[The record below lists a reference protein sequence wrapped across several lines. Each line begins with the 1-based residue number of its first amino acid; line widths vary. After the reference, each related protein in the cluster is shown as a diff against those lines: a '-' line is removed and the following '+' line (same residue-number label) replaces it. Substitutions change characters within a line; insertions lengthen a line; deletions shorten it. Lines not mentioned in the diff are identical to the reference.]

1 MIMVTIN
8 RLLIANVLTVVC
20 SVISMVGTAQSGAGK
35 YTVSEMKAKEL
46 VAQVQKSSPV
56 IDGHNDLFVRYFDCK
71 TCPLDLKDYRIDT
84 LNKGQTDIPRWRKGG
99 LGGQLINIF
108 GREKTL
114 ESILDAYDLLYRMQ
128 DNYPADIRIV
138 GTAKEMRNAMSEG
151 RIALL
156 PSLEGATR
164 LNNDM
169 TLLRSF
175 YKLGLR
181 SVTFAYKT
189 NDLADGS
196 DDYERHKGISSF
208 GEEIVKEMN
217 RLGVLIDMSHISA
230 AAMNDI
236 LNITKA
242 PVIFSHSNA
251 RALCNVNRN
260 VPDAVLKRL
269 KENDGII
276 MLTFVPYFTR
286 EPFNDWMTRGDTL
299 YYRTLRNFPGNKD
312 TLNAIMEKWER
323 EDIAPVVTVADIADH
338 FDYVRKLIGVDHIG
352 MAGDY
357 DGIQFTIKGL
367 EDAGCYPKL
376 LIELARRGWTE
387 DELRKISGEN
397 FLRVFEK
404 VESVAGRLQM
414 ETLPSI
420 IKYGKT
426 AKVAGPRDAARKTE
440 RR

>member
-1 MIMVTIN
+1 MIVRN
-8 RLLIANVLTVVC
+8 HPLIACFLIIICIVFSLVVHAQGGKAKY
-20 SVISMVGTAQSGAGK
+20 MVG
-35 YTVSEMKAKEL
+35 EEKAKEL
-46 VAQVQKSSPV
+46 VAQVQRSSPV

-71 TCPLDLKDYRIDT
+71 TCPVDLKDYRIDT
-84 LNKGQTDIPRWRKGG
+84 FNKGQTDIPRWRKGG

-128 DNYPADIRIV
+128 DNYPADIKIV
-138 GTAKEMRNAMSEG
+138 GTANEMRKAMSEG

-156 PSLEGATR
+156 PGLEGATR
-164 LNNDM
+164 LNNSM

-196 DDYERHKGISSF
+196 DDYERHHGISSF
-208 GEEIVKEMN
+208 GKEMVKEMN

-236 LNITKA
+236 LDVTKA
-242 PVIFSHSNA
+242 PVIFSHSNV
-251 RALCNVNRN
+251 RALCNVKRN

-286 EPFNDWMTRGDTL
+286 ESFNDWMNRGDTL
-299 YYRTLRNFPGNKD
+299 YYRTLRNFPNNKD
-312 TLNAIMEKWER
+312 TLHAIMKRWER
-323 EDIAPVVTVADIADH
+323 EDIAPVVTVVDMADH

-367 EDAGCYPKL
+367 EDASSYPNL
-376 LIELARRGWTE
+376 LLELARRGWTE

-404 VESVAGRLQM
+404 VEVVARRLQT
-414 ETLPSI
+414 EVRPLI
-420 IKYGKT
+420 IKYGKS
-426 AKVAGPRDAARKTE
+426 AKK
-440 RR
+440 